1 MPRIQDLSDQL
12 GQHLVARQLIVT
24 TAESCTGGGVAQ
36 AITAIAGSSQWF
48 SHGFITYSNQAKQQ
62 LLNVDSDLINTYGAV
77 SQDVVESMA
86 CGALLASGADV
97 AVAVSGIAGPD
108 GGSSE
113 KPVGTVWIGWAS
125 QENLVSSQK
134 FLFLGN
140 RNSVR
145 NQSVEKSLE
154 GLIEIIIK
162 NTV

>member
-36 AITAIAGSSQWF
+36 AITDIAGSSQWF

-62 LLNVDSDLINTYGAV
+62 LVNVDPDLINTYGAV
-77 SQDVVESMA
+77 SQEVVESMA
-86 CGALLASGADV
+86 CGALLASGADF
-97 AVAVSGIAGPD
+97 AIAVSGIAGPD
-108 GGSSE
+108 GGSPE

-125 QENLVSSQK
+125 RENLILSQK
-134 FLFLGN
+134 FIFSGN

-145 NQSVEKSLE
+145 NQSVENSLE
-154 GLIEIIIK
+154 GLLEIITK

>member
-1 MPRIQDLSDQL
+1 MPRIQDLSEQL

-36 AITAIAGSSQWF
+36 AITDIAGSSQWF